1 MDRLKSMKE
10 LSADFLDSLLENR
23 VAGAWSC
30 FNREKRAFTH
40 RFQNETKVLMDKKK
54 ENETNLVISVLYSS
68 MVTGSND
75 YRIACYD
82 ENIYLE
88 ENPACIFYS
97 PEFLFRDL
105 EEDVSE
111 IKKHLHKNY
120 VRLMDH
126 EAEEIR
132 RSYMGRLYHEGKP
145 FFAELVKGMG
155 EGSISIWFGEYMK
168 SADFMGKA

>member
-1 MDRLKSMKE
+1 M
-10 LSADFLDSLLENR
+10 
-23 VAGAWSC
+23 AW
-30 FNREKRAFTH
+30 T
-40 RFQNETKVLMDKKK
+40 
-54 ENETNLVISVLYSS
+54 
-68 MVTGSND
+68 
-75 YRIACYD
+75 
-82 ENIYLE
+82 
-88 ENPACIFYS
+88 
-97 PEFLFRDL
+97 
-105 EEDVSE
+105 EDVSE

-145 FFAELVKGMG
+145 FFAELVKEMG